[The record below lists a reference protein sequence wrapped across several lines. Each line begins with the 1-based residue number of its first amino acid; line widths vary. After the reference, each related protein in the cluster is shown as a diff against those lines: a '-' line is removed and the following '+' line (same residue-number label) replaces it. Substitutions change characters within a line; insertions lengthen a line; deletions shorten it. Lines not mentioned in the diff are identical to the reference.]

1 MAKQYS
7 KQWVIDLLRRL
18 DFPGAADEAAKT
30 LPDPVDIDEL
40 ERFADRHGISRDD
53 LISRSG
59 GSP

>member
-1 MAKQYS
+1 MALQYS
-7 KQWVIDLLRRL
+7 RQSVIDMLRRL
-18 DFPGAADEAAKT
+18 DFPGAADEAARA

-40 ERFADRHGISRDD
+40 EKFAQQHGISRDD